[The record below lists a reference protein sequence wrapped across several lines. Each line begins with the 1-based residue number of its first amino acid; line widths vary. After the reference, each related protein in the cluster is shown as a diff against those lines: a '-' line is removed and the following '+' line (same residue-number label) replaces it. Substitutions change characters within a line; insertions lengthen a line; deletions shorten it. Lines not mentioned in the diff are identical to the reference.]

1 MIRIGLPGRVMGGAG
16 LAPAL
21 AFPSIRQ
28 QSPFVVELL
37 GGGLVLVLLAG
48 ATMPPGQAP
57 VSGFCL

>member
-1 MIRIGLPGRVMGGAG
+1 MGGAG